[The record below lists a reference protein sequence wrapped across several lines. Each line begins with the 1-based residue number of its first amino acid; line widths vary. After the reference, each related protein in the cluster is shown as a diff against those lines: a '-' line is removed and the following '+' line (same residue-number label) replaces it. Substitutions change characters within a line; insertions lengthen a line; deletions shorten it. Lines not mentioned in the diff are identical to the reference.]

1 MQLQETSFHQHSNAR
16 SALPLARYLEGLSS
30 PRALLEDTF
39 IDPSDE
45 PDKAR
50 GVKGLAKRVL
60 PLSTRVALRE
70 RWRTAITDALRPY
83 ERRRARALVRSGQ
96 PVRLHLGSGYLHK
109 DGWVNVDLAV
119 IPAPVEL
126 RWNLVHP
133 LPFEDGTVD
142 AIFHEHLLEHI
153 PAQFGMQ
160 LLRDSFRVLRQGG
173 VLRIGVPDAGAY
185 LLDYA
190 RGGGG
195 IIERMRPGRP
205 TPMLAVQELFY
216 RYNHRTMF
224 DGETLV
230 AFCLAAGF
238 DRAEVMEY
246 GQSTLAPCPD
256 SEERR
261 AESVYVEA
269 YKGGL
274 E

>member
-1 MQLQETSFHQHSNAR
+1 MQLQDTVIHQPTNGRH
-16 SALPLARYLEGLSS
+16 ALPLTRYLERLSS
-30 PRALLEDTF
+30 PRALLEDAV
-39 IDPSDE
+39 IEADIE
-45 PDKAR
+45 PAADGAVR
-50 GVKGLAKRVL
+50 GLAKRVL
-60 PLSTRVALRE
+60 PLGVRVALRE

-83 ERRRARALVRSGQ
+83 ERRRARALADSGQ
-96 PVRLHLGSGYLHK
+96 AVRLHLGSGYLHK

-160 LLRDSFRVLRQGG
+160 LLRDSHRVLKPGG
-173 VLRIGVPDAGAY
+173 VLRVGVPDAGAY
-185 LLDYA
+185 LRDYA
-190 RGGGG
+190 SGGGG
-195 IIERMRPGRP
+195 IIDRMRPGRP
-205 TPMLAVQELFY
+205 TPMLAVQEVFY

-238 DRAEVMEY
+238 EHAEVKAFGE
-246 GQSTLAPCPD
+246 STLSPCPD

-269 YKGGL
+269 YKGGDL
-274 E
+274 